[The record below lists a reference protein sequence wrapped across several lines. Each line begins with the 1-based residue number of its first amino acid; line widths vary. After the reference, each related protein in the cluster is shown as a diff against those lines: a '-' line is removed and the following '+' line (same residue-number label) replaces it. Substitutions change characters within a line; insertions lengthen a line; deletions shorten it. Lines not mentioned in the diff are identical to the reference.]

1 MNASL
6 LQRIRQTAVCLL
18 LTLGLGACAPT
29 PERPDRGHVDG
40 GAAAPADI
48 PEPVRQVPVL
58 EPPRP
63 RAPEALYTVVV
74 TDAEVREL
82 LFALARDAKVNVDVH
97 PAVSGRVTLN
107 AVDQTLP
114 QILDR
119 IARQV
124 DVRFTRHGDTLVVEP
139 DTPYLHTYRID
150 YVNMAR
156 DNQSTVSVATQIA
169 TTGASAVGDSGGE
182 AGNNN
187 STTTVVS
194 TSNQRFWGTLVAN
207 VEAILGAGQ
216 GATPDDAGSGSAA
229 ASAAAGDATAG
240 DAAAATAGG
249 TAEGSGEEAAGARQ
263 VFASPE
269 AGLLT
274 VRATSRQHREIQAY
288 LDTLLNSAQRQ
299 VLIEATVVE
308 VRLNDDYQLGV
319 DWNLI
324 ANNAGWGIDQSL
336 IGTSFSQEPFT
347 LLTYQ
352 DPTTR
357 RGNVTATLGMLRRF
371 GDVKVLSSPKIMA
384 INNQTA
390 LLKVVDNLV
399 YFTLEADTTSGQGF
413 STTTFTSTVHT
424 VPVGFVMSVTPQI
437 SETET
442 VILNVRPTISRVT
455 GFINDPNPSLAPFDI
470 ESRVPQIQVREM
482 DSILRVQSGQTAVLG
497 GLIQDSVDLNKSGT
511 PGLSELPGVGEL
523 FSVRDNRVSRTEL
536 VIFLRPR
543 VIRNASLARELAD
556 FRGYLPAAQPV
567 GGDPQRLT
575 PPPRLGG
582 DGS

>member
-1 MNASL
+1 MNGSL
-6 LQRIRQTAVCLL
+6 FQRIRRTAVCLL
-18 LTLGLGACAPT
+18 LPLGLGACAPT

-40 GAAAPADI
+40 GVLATADI
-48 PEPVRQVPVL
+48 PEPVHQMPVL
-58 EPPRP
+58 EAPQP

-97 PAVSGRVTLN
+97 PEVSGRVTLN

-124 DVRFTRHGDTLVVEP
+124 DLRFIRHGDTLIVEP
-139 DTPYLHTYRID
+139 DAPYLHTYRVD

-169 TTGASAVGDSGGE
+169 TTGASAVGDSSGE

-194 TSNQRFWGTLVAN
+194 TSNQRFWNTLVAN
-207 VEAILGAGQ
+207 VEAILGAGEV
-216 GATPDDAGSGSAA
+216 A
-229 ASAAAGDATAG
+229 ASE
-240 DAAAATAGG
+240 AATAQAATPAEAGDGSADVPVAG
-249 TAEGSGEEAAGARQ
+249 TDSSDGEEGALRQ

-319 DWNLI
+319 DWNVI

-336 IGTSFSQEPFT
+336 IGTTFSQEPFT
-347 LLTYQ
+347 LLTYA

-357 RGNVTATLGMLRRF
+357 RGDVSATLGMLRRF

-399 YFTLEADTTSGQGF
+399 YFTVEADTTSGQGF
-413 STTTFTSTVHT
+413 ATTTFTSTVHT

-455 GFINDPNPSLAPFDI
+455 GFVNDPNPSLAPFEI

-497 GLIQDSVDLNKSGT
+497 GLIQDSVDLGKWGT

-523 FSVRDNRVSRTEL
+523 FSMRENRVSRTEL

-543 VIRNASLARELAD
+543 VIRDASLNQELAD
-556 FRGYLPAAQPV
+556 FRDYLPAAQPFS
-567 GGDPQRLT
+567 GDPERLT
-575 PPPRLGG
+575 PPPRFGG

>member
-1 MNASL
+1 MNGSL
-6 LQRIRQTAVCLL
+6 SQRIRQTAVCLL
-18 LTLGLGACAPT
+18 LALGLGACAPT
-29 PERPDRGHVDG
+29 PERPERGHVDG

-48 PEPVRQVPVL
+48 PEPVRRMPVL
-58 EPPRP
+58 EPPKP

-97 PAVSGRVTLN
+97 PEVSGRVTLN

-124 DVRFTRHGDTLVVEP
+124 DVRFIRHGDTLIVEP
-139 DTPYLHTYRID
+139 DAPYLHTYRID

-194 TSNQRFWGTLVAN
+194 TSNQRFWNTLVAN
-207 VEAILGAGQ
+207 VEAILGAGEVADSGDS
-216 GATPDDAGSGSAA
+216 GAAAAAAPAEAGDASAD
-229 ASAAAGDATAG
+229 ASAASTSSGD
-240 DAAAATAGG
+240 
-249 TAEGSGEEAAGARQ
+249 GEESVVRQ

-319 DWNLI
+319 DWNVI

-336 IGTSFSQEPFT
+336 IGTTFSQEPFT
-347 LLTYQ
+347 LLTYA
-352 DPTTR
+352 DPSTR
-357 RGNVTATLGMLRRF
+357 RGDVSATLGMLRRF

-399 YFTLEADTTSGQGF
+399 YFTVEADTTSGDGF
-413 STTTFTSTVHT
+413 ATTTFTSTVHT

-455 GFINDPNPSLAPFDI
+455 GFINDPNPSLAPFNI

-497 GLIQDSVDLNKSGT
+497 GLIQDSVDLSKSGT

-523 FSVRDNRVSRTEL
+523 FSMRDNRVSRTEL

-543 VIRNASLARELAD
+543 VIRNASLNQELAD
-556 FRGYLPAAQPV
+556 FRDYLPAAQPV
-567 GGDPQRLT
+567 SGDPERLT
-575 PPPRLGG
+575 PPPRFGG